1 MFQLLLAVLLLLAS
15 RWGPLAFPT
24 SPSLFVGVRFRP
36 TKKPLPL
43 PSPSPLPSPLYGV
56 VRKKAEDQANLLEQ
70 TNGRTNGRVLD
81 DPNPNPNP
89 GEFDPD
95 NAQNTQQQQQQQPQ
109 LSDRDSALRRISEGT
124 AVMDVVTRVPVVLA
138 SGPSLRLAQFFPG
151 VPPPGVE
158 TSSDSSLSAR
168 VDTLFPS
175 ELRHPVERLIEGL
188 AEAIGREALEEF
200 GRLEPEQM
208 PFKDPEDRKSDE
220 FDEELER

>member
-1 MFQLLLAVLLLLAS
+1 M
-15 RWGPLAFPT
+15 
-24 SPSLFVGVRFRP
+24 
-36 TKKPLPL
+36 
-43 PSPSPLPSPLYGV
+43 PSPLYGV

-95 NAQNTQQQQQQQPQ
+95 NAQNTQQQQQPQ

-175 ELRHPVERLIEGL
+175 ERRHPVERLIEGL